1 MQANN
6 KKGCC
11 PGEVADRGNRQA
23 PYIRKNVFGTGRA
36 SPPPGPSDHHLPEE
50 LLRHNDTSPHDCL
63 EYGIDCP
70 ISFLTFANPSA
81 QSLAVSVQE
90 LSIASA
96 ASPDGLASVLY
107 VLPFKPAILM

>member
-1 MQANN
+1 M
-6 KKGCC
+6 
-11 PGEVADRGNRQA
+11 
-23 PYIRKNVFGTGRA
+23 FGTGRA

-107 VLPFKPAILM
+107 VLPFKPTILM